1 MTTDIIYRYK
11 NQVYFN
17 ITNKCPCRCTFC
29 IRNTEDA
36 IGEAS
41 NLWFEHEPALEEIYK
56 AIDEFDFSD
65 CNEVVFCGYGEPT
78 MALENLIAV
87 SKYIRERY
95 PFRIRLN
102 TNGLSDLMF
111 GRDTAPD
118 FQGVVDIISISL
130 NASTPET
137 YDEICHSE
145 FGLKALPAILEFTKH
160 VKQYVPKVVMT
171 VVDTMPPEELEACRQ
186 LCASVGAEYHVRVY
200 SENWTDEN

>member
-29 IRNTEDA
+29 IRNTE
-36 IGEAS
+36 E
-41 NLWFEHEPALEEIYK
+41 

-102 TNGLSDLMF
+102 TNGLSDLIHK
-111 GRDTAPD
+111 RSTAKEIC
-118 FQGVVDIISISL
+118 QAVDSISISL
-130 NASTPET
+130 NMPDAASYNEVVRPAYGEKSF
-137 YDEICHSE
+137 DAM
-145 FGLKALPAILEFTKH
+145 LKFARDC
-160 VKQYVPKVVMT
+160 KQYLDDVRFT
-171 VVDTMPPEELEACRQ
+171 VVDVFGEVKVVQSKILAAQNGIPL
-186 LCASVGAEYHVRVY
+186 SVIKY
-200 SENWTDEN
+200 SP

>member
-65 CNEVVFCGYGEPT
+65 CNEVVFCGGD
-78 MALENLIAV
+78 AF
-87 SKYIRERY
+87 REVV
-95 PFRIRLN
+95 
-102 TNGLSDLMF
+102 
-111 GRDTAPD
+111 
-118 FQGVVDIISISL
+118 QGVIQTLTDFFCSRTFVDQI
-130 NASTPET
+130 
-137 YDEICHSE
+137 
-145 FGLKALPAILEFTKH
+145 
-160 VKQYVPKVVMT
+160 
-171 VVDTMPPEELEACRQ
+171 R
-186 LCASVGAEYHVRVY
+186 
-200 SENWTDEN
+200 

>member
-118 FQGVVDIISISL
+118 FEGVVDIISISL
-130 NASTPET
+130 NASTPEK
-137 YDEICHSE
+137 YDDICHSE

-171 VVDTMPPEELEACRQ
+171 VVDTMPPKELEACRQ
-186 LCASVGAEYHVRVY
+186 LCTSVGAEYHVRVY
-200 SENWTDEN
+200 SENWTNEN

>member
-11 NQVYFN
+11 TRYILTLPINVHADAL
-17 ITNKCPCRCTFC
+17 FC

-102 TNGLSDLMF
+102 TNGLSDLIHK
-111 GRDTAPD
+111 RSTAEEIC
-118 FQGVVDIISISL
+118 QAVDSISISL
-130 NASTPET
+130 NMPDAASYNEVVRPAYGEKSF
-137 YDEICHSE
+137 DAM
-145 FGLKALPAILEFTKH
+145 LKFARDC
-160 VKQYVPKVVMT
+160 KQYLDDVRFT
-171 VVDTMPPEELEACRQ
+171 VVDVIGEEKVEQSKILAAQNGIPLR
-186 LCASVGAEYHVRVY
+186 VRKY
-200 SENWTDEN
+200 SP

>member
-1 MTTDIIYRYK
+1 MTITYVYGK
-11 NQVYFN
+11 NLYVN
-17 ITNKCPCRCTFC
+17 LTNRCPNACDFC
-29 IRNTEDA
+29 LRTTGDHV
-36 IGEAS
+36 GDS
-41 NLWFEHEPALEEIYK
+41 GSLWLEREPTKEEILT
-56 AIDEFDFSD
+56 E
-65 CNEVVFCGYGEPT
+65 
-78 MALENLIAV
+78 LEKRDLSHYEQLV
-87 SKYIRERY
+87 
-95 PFRIRLN
+95 
-102 TNGLSDLMF
+102 SDLMF

>member
-102 TNGLSDLMF
+102 TNGLSDLIHKRSTAKAQETEKLFNVLRKM
-111 GRDTAPD
+111 RDDGKAIVIITHKMHE
-118 FQGVVDIISISL
+118 VESLSDI
-130 NASTPET
+130 
-137 YDEICHSE
+137 
-145 FGLKALPAILEFTKH
+145 
-160 VKQYVPKVVMT
+160 
-171 VVDTMPPEELEACRQ
+171 
-186 LCASVGAEYHVRVY
+186 
-200 SENWTDEN
+200 ENHYITQRSRHQSSG

>member
-87 SKYIRERY
+87 SKYIRDRY

-102 TNGLSDLMF
+102 TNGLSDLQTF
-111 GRDTAPD
+111 YCKRNLSG
-118 FQGVVDIISISL
+118 
-130 NASTPET
+130 
-137 YDEICHSE
+137 
-145 FGLKALPAILEFTKH
+145 
-160 VKQYVPKVVMT
+160 
-171 VVDTMPPEELEACRQ
+171 CRQ
-186 LCASVGAEYHVRVY
+186 YIHQPEYAGC
-200 SENWTDEN
+200 SFLQ

>member
-56 AIDEFDFSD
+56 AINEFDFSD

-78 MALENLIAV
+78 MALVLSKRIA
-87 SKYIRERY
+87 K
-95 PFRIRLN
+95 
-102 TNGLSDLMF
+102 
-111 GRDTAPD
+111 
-118 FQGVVDIISISL
+118 FQITSL
-130 NASTPET
+130 NLMLN
-137 YDEICHSE
+137 YDIPLYI
-145 FGLKALPAILEFTKH
+145 LKNNSF
-160 VKQYVPKVVMT
+160 
-171 VVDTMPPEELEACRQ
+171 
-186 LCASVGAEYHVRVY
+186 Y
-200 SENWTDEN
+200 SSK

>member
-41 NLWFEHEPALEEIYK
+41 NLWFEQEPALEEIYK

-65 CNEVVFCGYGEPT
+65 CNEVVFCGY
-78 MALENLIAV
+78 
-87 SKYIRERY
+87 

-102 TNGLSDLMF
+102 TNGLSDLIHK
-111 GRDTAPD
+111 RSTAKEIC
-118 FQGVVDIISISL
+118 QAVDSISISL
-130 NASTPET
+130 NMPDAASYNEVVRPAYGEKSF
-137 YDEICHSE
+137 DAM
-145 FGLKALPAILEFTKH
+145 LKFARDC
-160 VKQYVPKVVMT
+160 KQYIDDVRFT
-171 VVDTMPPEELEACRQ
+171 VVDVIGEEKVEQSKILAAQNGIPLR
-186 LCASVGAEYHVRVY
+186 VRKY
-200 SENWTDEN
+200 SP

>member
-41 NLWFEHEPALEEIYK
+41 NLWFEQEPALEEIYK

-102 TNGLSDLMF
+102 TNGLSDLIHK
-111 GRDTAPD
+111 RSTAKEIC
-118 FQGVVDIISISL
+118 QAVDSISISL
-130 NASTPET
+130 NMPDAASYNEVVRPAYGEKSF
-137 YDEICHSE
+137 DAMLK
-145 FGLKALPAILEFTKH
+145 FGKRLQA
-160 VKQYVPKVVMT
+160 V
-171 VVDTMPPEELEACRQ
+171 
-186 LCASVGAEYHVRVY
+186 S
-200 SENWTDEN
+200 

>member
-65 CNEVVFCGYGEPT
+65 CMKWSSADT
-78 MALENLIAV
+78 ENRPWLL
-87 SKYIRERY
+87 RT
-95 PFRIRLN
+95 L
-102 TNGLSDLMF
+102 
-111 GRDTAPD
+111 
-118 FQGVVDIISISL
+118 
-130 NASTPET
+130 
-137 YDEICHSE
+137 
-145 FGLKALPAILEFTKH
+145 
-160 VKQYVPKVVMT
+160 
-171 VVDTMPPEELEACRQ
+171 
-186 LCASVGAEYHVRVY
+186 
-200 SENWTDEN
+200 

>member
-102 TNGLSDLMF
+102 TNGLSDLIHK
-111 GRDTAPD
+111 RSTAEEIC
-118 FQGVVDIISISL
+118 QAVDSISISL
-130 NASTPET
+130 NMPDAASYNEVVRPAYGEKSF
-137 YDEICHSE
+137 DAM
-145 FGLKALPAILEFTKH
+145 LKFAQDCKKYTEN
-160 VKQYVPKVVMT
+160 VKFT
-171 VVDTMPPEELEACRQ
+171 VVDCIGEENVEKSRK
-186 LCASVGAEYHVRVY
+186 VAEKLGIPLRVREY
-200 SENWTDEN
+200 TAE

>member
-29 IRNTEDA
+29 IRNTE
-36 IGEAS
+36 
-41 NLWFEHEPALEEIYK
+41 EPALEEIYK

-102 TNGLSDLMF
+102 TNGLSDLIHK
-111 GRDTAPD
+111 RSTAEEIC
-118 FQGVVDIISISL
+118 QAVDSISISL
-130 NASTPET
+130 NMPDAASYNEVVRPAYGEKSF
-137 YDEICHSE
+137 DAM
-145 FGLKALPAILEFTKH
+145 LKFARDC
-160 VKQYVPKVVMT
+160 KQYLDDVRFT
-171 VVDTMPPEELEACRQ
+171 VVDVIGEEKVEQSKILAAQNGIPLR
-186 LCASVGAEYHVRVY
+186 VRKY
-200 SENWTDEN
+200 SP

>member
-102 TNGLSDLMF
+102 TNGLSDLIHK
-111 GRDTAPD
+111 RSTAEEIC
-118 FQGVVDIISISL
+118 QAVDSISISL
-130 NASTPET
+130 NMPDAAS
-137 YDEICHSE
+137 YNAM
-145 FGLKALPAILEFTKH
+145 LKFARDC
-160 VKQYVPKVVMT
+160 KQYLDDVRFT
-171 VVDTMPPEELEACRQ
+171 VVDVIGEEKVEQSKILAAQNGIPLR
-186 LCASVGAEYHVRVY
+186 VRKY
-200 SENWTDEN
+200 SP